1 MEDSSLSVQ
10 LKKNKTRDHKFFV
23 YKDKKYPFDFNLF
36 KENSNYFY
44 KNRKHLKKVKE
55 IKLLNE
61 YEDDNIELSEEIIKT
76 FISSCQNDIFEI
88 NKSNAIELQFLS
100 MKYEVDELKSIT
112 HEYIE
117 NNHESLLMKSFLFKT
132 RHLRTIKGS
141 ENINYD
147 TSNEEEIISKHLYEY
162 INDKELGLLPIE
174 TFDRI
179 LKKHLKNNNNEKK
192 DKKDEKDKED
202 EMMKILFSYLDKYGG
217 EASILFSNVDFSQQ
231 RIEVMTC
238 LLDKYSNI
246 FDFSMIN
253 STLLKTT
260 REMMSEMS
268 KMRTEYSKNINEMK
282 ELFKTQRSE
291 IEEVKQEY
299 LNMKEEETKRTEER
313 RIIFEQ
319 EVERMKDEMKRQR
332 SEFESELQR
341 MKNNM
346 EEQRKEF
353 EREVEVMKEKMKQQ
367 GTEFESELQRMKKK
381 QEEILDT
388 KKIAKYQEIL
398 RDTITN
404 DEYQNMKE
412 ESKQYIFDEII
423 QNRNHNQEQEEN
435 TNQNKSIEKSIQKSP
450 DCLSNR
456 ISCMI
461 ERKKVLRR

>member
-23 YKDKKYPFDFNLF
+23 YKDKKYPFNFNLF

-61 YEDDNIELSEEIIKT
+61 YEEDNIELSEEIIKT

-132 RHLRTIKGS
+132 RHLINNKEN

-162 INDKELGLLPIE
+162 INDKELCLLPIE

-179 LKKHLKNNNNEKK
+179 LKKHLKNNNNEMK
-192 DKKDEKDKED
+192 DKKDKKDKED

-231 RIEVMTC
+231 RLEVMTR

-268 KMRTEYSKNINEMK
+268 KMRSEYSKNINEMK

-299 LNMKEEETKRTEER
+299 LK
-313 RIIFEQ
+313 
-319 EVERMKDEMKRQR
+319 
-332 SEFESELQR
+332 
-341 MKNNM
+341 
-346 EEQRKEF
+346 
-353 EREVEVMKEKMKQQ
+353 
-367 GTEFESELQRMKKK
+367 MKKK
-381 QEEILDT
+381 KRNEL
-388 KKIAKYQEIL
+388 K
-398 RDTITN
+398 N
-404 DEYQNMKE
+404 DE
-412 ESKQYIFDEII
+412 
-423 QNRNHNQEQEEN
+423 
-435 TNQNKSIEKSIQKSP
+435 
-450 DCLSNR
+450 
-456 ISCMI
+456 
-461 ERKKVLRR
+461 